1 LKIEFERLEFSVAF
15 GHFQIA
21 ISEATYIEIAVLPE
35 ENPPNKGE
43 FDVALLI
50 EELVPC

>member
-1 LKIEFERLEFSVAF
+1 LKIEFEPLEFSVAS

-21 ISEATYIEIAVLPE
+21 ISEATYIEIAVFPE

-43 FDVALLI
+43 FDVVLPI